1 MSTIGER
8 IQKARKRAGLSQKEL
23 AQISGLANQSAISHY
38 ETGRRQPTVSILL
51 MLARALGTTS
61 AALAGTASGEFKGI
75 PILGNEHALNTTSV
89 PATRFLRAI
98 SDDKNAFA
106 IRIEGRGF
114 LPRFRP
120 GEMLLVEPTQ
130 KPTPGDEVVVVQPGG
145 ALRIVEF
152 IRVTKN
158 EMFVRTIIER
168 HDEIIPLADLESSGT
183 VRGIYR
189 STLIRSED

>member
-8 IQKARKRAGLSQKEL
+8 IQKARKRAGLSQGEL
-23 AQISGLANQSAISHY
+23 AALCGWSGQGRVSHY
-38 ETGRRQPTVSILL
+38 ETGRRRPTLEDIGT
-51 MLARALGTTS
+51 LARALRVTPEELVSG
-61 AALAGTASGEFKGI
+61 ADPIARIPVIGDETAIRHSRSDA
-75 PILGNEHALNTTSV
+75 PYYLPV
-89 PATRFLRAI
+89 PSF
-98 SDDKNAFA
+98 DPQAFA
-106 IRIEGRGF
+106 IRIAGRGF

-189 STLIRSED
+189 STLIRSGD